1 MRSNGEFN
9 SLEDKPYGYHVVI
22 DGPFALEAL
31 TYHEK
36 DEFEIERTELHSDT
50 HILYEGEDYNAAEV
64 IFNAASTK

>member
-9 SLEDKPYGYHVVI
+9 CLVDKPNGYHAVI

-36 DEFEIERTELHSDT
+36 EEFDIERTELHPDT
-50 HILYEGEDYNAAEV
+50 HILYEGEDYNYAQF
-64 IFNAASTK
+64 IFNAAVAE